1 MSAADALHLLK
12 IMPVEPRPLRILLT
26 DAQTRAGLGAM
37 RSLGQAGHTVIAGY
51 PEDVNRPPSLSSR
64 HCRGVLQLPNP
75 ERHPSAFGD
84 WMVDRAHREDVDA
97 VLPISEAA
105 VFCIAARRGEFPT
118 TFLPL
123 LPSDGALKHT
133 LSKFHSTRM
142 ALEMGI
148 PCPETVFLSSGWP
161 HGQWRKRL
169 AEIRFPAIIKTDNY
183 LTAEGT
189 YRRGRRF
196 VVRSVDEVEKIMAG
210 LAGLDVRIIAQE
222 LVPGSGLGTF
232 LLRFGGRTHLTF
244 AHRRLHEVPYTGG
257 FSSFRES
264 YHADGLVRASE
275 ALLEAIDYDGVAM
288 VEFRRRSTD
297 GTPLFLEI
305 NGRLWGSLALA
316 LHCGV
321 DFPAALVDCYQ
332 YGAPRHTPPG
342 YRANVKSRNIVPGEI
357 HYVRS
362 VLKARP
368 AEGYDAPPSKVK
380 TLIEFVALSLDP
392 RIGHDYFWWSDPL
405 PAIHHLRDWLLGL
418 VRHPLRETRR
428 RLQHRWESL
437 MFQRLRRKH
446 EARCREARYFEQPLA
461 RIMFLCHG
469 NIGRSAFA
477 AGYWNARIAPERPL
491 AAPAAVSFGVH
502 PASGRRAPD
511 GLAHIAA
518 GYGVNLSGHRSR
530 PITKLEADAADAIF
544 VMDRAN
550 YRMLIAQFPSVK
562 SKTYFLGWFAE
573 HGPDEIADPY
583 TKDEELA
590 RRCCKQIVASIEGL
604 VNRVVAP
611 AHRAPVQEVACLGG
625 LTIDGDFL
633 QIILELPYLVDV
645 FAGRVPLLGG

>member
-1 MSAADALHLLK
+1 MSAR
-12 IMPVEPRPLRILLT
+12 PGPLRILLT
-26 DAQTRAGLGAM
+26 DAHTRAGLGAM
-37 RSLGQAGHTVIAGY
+37 RSLGRAGHTVIAGY

-64 HCRGVLQLPNP
+64 HCHGVLRLPNP
-75 ERHPSAFGD
+75 ECHPSAFGD

-118 TFLPL
+118 TFLPIV
-123 LPSDGALKHT
+123 PSDAALKHT

-142 ALEMGI
+142 ALDMGI
-148 PCPETVFLSSGWP
+148 PCPETVFLSSGRP
-161 HGQWRKRL
+161 HGEWRDRL
-169 AEIRFPAIIKTDNY
+169 AEIRFPAIIKTDNHF
-183 LTAEGT
+183 TAEGT

-196 VVRSVDEVEKIMAG
+196 IVRSVDEVEKVMAG
-210 LAGLDVRIIAQE
+210 LARLDVRIIAQE
-222 LVPGSGLGTF
+222 LVPGNGLGAF
-232 LLRFGGRTHLTF
+232 LLRFGGKTHLTF

-264 YHADGLVRASE
+264 CHADGLVRASE
-275 ALLEAIDYDGVAM
+275 ALLDAIDYDGVAM

-297 GTPLFLEI
+297 GTPLYLEI

-321 DFPAALVDCYQ
+321 DFPAALIDCYQ
-332 YGAPRHTPPG
+332 YGAPRHIAPG
-342 YRANVKSRNIVPGEI
+342 YRAHVKSRNIIPGEI

-362 VLKARP
+362 VLKAKP

-392 RIGHDYFWWSDPL
+392 RIGHDYLWWSDPL
-405 PAIHHLRDWLLGL
+405 PAIHHLRDWLFGL
-418 VRHPLRETRR
+418 VRHPLQKTRR
-428 RLQHRWESL
+428 RLERRRESL

-446 EARCREARYFEQPLA
+446 EARCRKARYFEQPLA

-469 NIGRSAFA
+469 NICRSAFA
-477 AGYWNARIAPERPL
+477 AGYWNARTAPERSL
-491 AAPAAVSFGVH
+491 AAPTAVSFGVH
-502 PASGRRAPD
+502 PASGRTTPD
-511 GLAHIAA
+511 GLAGTAA
-518 GYGVNLSGHRSR
+518 GYGVSLTDHRSR
-530 PITKLEADAADAIF
+530 VITKHEADAADAIF

-550 YRMLIAQFPSVK
+550 YRALIAQFPSVK

-590 RRCCKQIVASIEGL
+590 RRCCEQIVASIDGL
-604 VNRVVAP
+604 VNRAVVP
-611 AHRAPVQEVACLGG
+611 AYRGPVQDVACLGG
-625 LTIDGDFL
+625 LIMDGDLL
-633 QIILELPYLVDV
+633 QLIFELRDLVGALA
-645 FAGRVPLLGG
+645 AGRAGLLA